1 MYDAFDGLK
10 IMRNFRSV
18 IVGLILIVLAGLVA
32 WRFSQPEMAVR
43 QSTSTVAHYSDLADA
58 ENSASPSAAPRE
70 IAREPASQV
79 TTTAAAN
86 LPLQATARLDFHAIR
101 SCHDA
106 LLSKKVLE
114 TLGDC
119 DKTPGGQASDVQFC
133 RDQMAWVAKRANDA
147 LASAGSCPP
156 DLLNASA
163 YYESLK
169 ELAVRGDIPA
179 QRCFI
184 TGYFAS
190 ATEEGEE
197 SPMRKDQVEE
207 YRRLARKFIDEGLE
221 RGDWSVVRWLAQ
233 MRTGLQDGMLEGAY
247 PFGFNHPET
256 AYRMNYLLMLGNQH
270 NFQES
275 IDARQLV
282 ESWQP
287 DKELPPLKLKE
298 AQAWAHN
305 MYDQHFNG
313 SQEGA
318 SLTQMCE
325 H

>member
-1 MYDAFDGLK
+1 
-10 IMRNFRSV
+10 MRNSRAL
-18 IVGLILIVLAGLVA
+18 IVGLILIILAGLVA
-32 WRFSQPEMAVR
+32 WKLLLPG
-43 QSTSTVAHYSDLADA
+43 TVAGQSISTAA
-58 ENSASPSAAPRE
+58 QSPASAGVEGSAPQAVAPRE
-70 IAREPASQV
+70 PAHGTVSQTNSV
-79 TTTAAAN
+79 SMESAPPGAG
-86 LPLQATARLDFHAIR
+86 ARLDLHSILA
-101 SCHDA
+101 CHEA
-106 LLSKKVLE
+106 LLSKRVLE

-119 DKTPGGQASDVQFC
+119 DKTLILQASDAQVC
-133 RDQMAWVAKRANDA
+133 RDQMARVAKRANDA

-156 DLLNASA
+156 NLISPSA
-163 YYESLK
+163 YYEAIK

-184 TGYFAS
+184 TGYFPS
-190 ATEEGEE
+190 AVDGIDE
-197 SPMRKDQVEE
+197 SWLRKDQVDE
-207 YRRLARKFIDEGLE
+207 YRVLARRFIEEGLE
-221 RGDWSVVRWLAQ
+221 RGDWSVVRWLAT

-247 PFGFNHPET
+247 PFGSYHPET

-270 NFQES
+270 NFEES
-275 IDARQLV
+275 IDARQLI

-287 DKELPPLKLKE
+287 DKDLPQAKLKE
-298 AQAWAHN
+298 AQDWAHN